1 MKKFFSI
8 FLLASV
14 AFLLQATVVDQS
26 TALQLVK
33 SLYGERADSVNY
45 YVGSVEKYV
54 NKYYS
59 PVNTDEAA
67 SIDWL
72 SGSDEK
78 WLIAVDEQPLLRWG
92 HDCSYFYI
100 PKEVD
105 SSKEIPH
112 FRVKGSLIPH
122 SLKLQCAEK
131 NIALNLPHRAMRLAQ
146 ASGFK
151 PLESNPAATDTKVI
165 ILMGN
170 DGINYW
176 QYDWDMCSQI
186 YQLFTQKYLI
196 SKDNINIFAS
206 DGGNNLNHDL
216 DFDGSNENVQEATLD
231 NLYNFFK
238 SMSKESV
245 EKKHVFVFY
254 IGGSLVGE
262 NYLNAEFTFDDRIP
276 AIYVKE
282 WFREMPNN
290 IFSLLICC
298 SQSEGLQEVIQG
310 ENMVITTDNN
320 SIRSDSRTSNA
331 EFLRYWIDAMAGV
344 DRSSGA
350 SLGNEADTN
359 LDGKVTMKEAFN
371 YSAYN
376 ASYPSYN
383 NPTCVSTPTKLADEL
398 AFNNSDLPSRFYS
411 LYIRDNEQDKGDN
424 TSTGLVTWNSPDI
437 WVRNNADGFENQSSQ
452 PLNKQDEIYVYVRV
466 NNAGPA
472 EYQHDNKQVDLFWKP
487 KTLGLG
493 NDSLYFSLD
502 SWLGTQPLTT
512 SISPQGSLI
521 NEFVCHMPK
530 SLLNSS
536 DIVGDVLPFDLMAI
550 IAPPNETD
558 TFDFPE
564 GTDPVLGPESK
575 NVAVNRMTVIDPT
588 LGKTMVRKNG
598 TQLEPYQRTT
608 LPISIMNPKTGTQS
622 YSIEVMADKPSKD
635 HNAFT
640 NSNIA
645 LKVGDD
651 LHNAWIAGGGQS
663 QDVDI
668 DKTDGTAFVL
678 KGTDS
683 KIQNILLPQGK
694 MFDAKLV
701 FDFKMISASE
711 DGEHVFHL
719 LLKDA
724 GGNIVDAESF
734 KYLFKSATGTGT
746 ISGPGI
752 VVTNNA
758 DEGCALEATNV
769 APESECQWYDPSAS
783 LISEGKKVVL
793 GTDFKTGEYLLAT
806 TNKPNGTTEF
816 VTTTLNG
823 TNSILSVSPNPVGN
837 QANVTLALPAK
848 QGSAIRLTSVSQSQP
863 AIELALVPGEKSC
876 ILDTSSLTA
885 GAYVVNLLVNGD
897 VADSVQVIK
906 K

>member
-14 AFLLQATVVDQS
+14 AFLMQATVVDQS
-26 TALQLVK
+26 TALRLVK

-45 YVGSVEKYV
+45 YVGAVEKYV
-54 NKYYS
+54 NKYYC

-67 SIDWL
+67 SIGWL

-100 PKEVD
+100 PKEVGN
-105 SSKEIPH
+105 SKEIPH

-151 PLESNPAATDTKVI
+151 PLESNPAANDTRVI
-165 ILMGN
+165 ILMGI
-170 DGINYW
+170 DGIDYW

-186 YQLFTQKYLI
+186 YQLLTQKYLI
-196 SKDNINIFAS
+196 PKDNFDIFAN
-206 DGGNNLNHDL
+206 DGDNNLNHDL

-254 IGGSLVGE
+254 IGASDVGRNFSYPAFNFGE
-262 NYLNAEFTFDDRIP
+262 N
-276 AIYVKE
+276 IYANFFKE
-282 WFREMPNN
+282 WFRKMPNN
-290 IFSLLICC
+290 IFNMLICC
-298 SQSEGLQEVIQG
+298 KQSGALQAVIQG

-320 SIRSDSRTSNA
+320 SIQTNDEDIRKSNVK
-331 EFLRYWIDAMAGV
+331 FLRCWLEAMAGV
-344 DRSSGA
+344 DLSTGA
-350 SLGNEADTN
+350 PLGNGADAN
-359 LDGKVTMKEAFN
+359 LDGKVTLKEAFN
-371 YSAYN
+371 YSDSITCYN
-376 ASYPSYN
+376 GPN
-383 NPTCVSTPTKLADEL
+383 CVSNPKKLAEEL
-398 AFNNSDLPSRFYS
+398 AFNNSDLPTRFYS

-424 TSTGLVTWNSPDI
+424 TTTGLVTWNSPDI
-437 WVRNNADGFENQSSQ
+437 WVRNKADGFENQSSQ
-452 PLNKQDEIYVYVRV
+452 SLNKQDEIYVYVRV

-472 EYQHDNKQVDLFWKP
+472 EFQYGNKQVDLFWKP

-734 KYLFKSATGTGT
+734 KYLFKSAIGIGT
-746 ISGPGI
+746 ISGPSI
-752 VVTNNA
+752 VVTNSD
-758 DEGCALEATNV
+758 DEGCALEATNL
-769 APESECQWYDPSAS
+769 APGSECQWYDPSAS